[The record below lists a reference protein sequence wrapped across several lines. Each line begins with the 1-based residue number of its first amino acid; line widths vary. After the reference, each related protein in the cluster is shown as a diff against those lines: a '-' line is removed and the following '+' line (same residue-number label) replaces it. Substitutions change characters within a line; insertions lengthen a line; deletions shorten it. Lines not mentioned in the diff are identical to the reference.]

1 MAAPPSVSDLLPL
14 LESDRV
20 WCAYALADLDPHYAP
35 DCTWYVQEDAA
46 VLIYAGLTPPVLFAH
61 GDPHHTASL
70 MNQVPAGRYQ
80 FTLMGIHRDLL
91 GGRLEPEVEKAMW
104 RMALQASAF
113 PSMETQAAV
122 RLSSAD
128 LQAVLGLTAEH
139 PDRPDAFT
147 ADQLA
152 QGVFFG
158 LYIDDDLVAIA
169 GTHVLTPEFGVAAV
183 GNVFTRPDMR
193 GRGLGTQVTAAV
205 VRELMTNGLQTIVL
219 NVAMDNHPAIRVY
232 RKLGFWPYRGYY
244 EGVALLKDIR

>member
-1 MAAPPSVSDLLPL
+1 MAAAPSLSALLPL

-20 WCAYALADLDPHYAP
+20 WCAYALADLDPHYAS
-35 DCTWYVQEDAA
+35 DCTWHVKEGAA

-61 GDPHHTASL
+61 GDPHDAASL
-70 MNQVPAGRYQ
+70 LDLVPAGRYQ

-91 GGRLEPEVEKAMW
+91 GDRLEPEVEKSMW
-104 RMALQASAF
+104 RMALQPSAF
-113 PSMETQAAV
+113 PSMADSAAV

-128 LQAVLGLTAEH
+128 LPKVLTLTAEH

-158 LYIDDDLVAIA
+158 LHADDELVAIA
-169 GTHVLTPEFGVAAV
+169 GTHVLAPEFGVAAV

-193 GRGLGTQVTAAV
+193 GRGLGTQVTGAV
-205 VRELMTNGLQTIVL
+205 VLELIEDGIQTIVL
-219 NVAMDNHPAIRVY
+219 NVAMDNQPAIRVY